1 MASMAVSLFQYFHQT
16 VSVLILNKMLRQIF
30 NQFHT
35 YLPPTSVPGSIP
47 RLWRPQR
54 HMGVDF
60 VVSSFYSVRL
70 YFLESNYH
78 CYYMFFFLYYD
89 SHFRSRNQVSRP
101 RLFLRVVQFLHFHH
115 KSCLILF
122 VIFRAFLT

>member
-60 VVSSFYSVRL
+60 VVSSFYSE

-78 CYYMFFFLYYD
+78 CYYMFFLCYD

-101 RLFLRVVQFLHFHH
+101 GSLLRVVQFLHFHH

>member
-1 MASMAVSLFQYFHQT
+1 MASMAVSLFHYFHQT
-16 VSVLILNKMLRQIF
+16 MSVLIMDKMLRQIF

-60 VVSSFYSVRL
+60 VVSSFYSERL
-70 YFLESNYH
+70 YILESNYH
-78 CYYMFFFLYYD
+78 CYYMCFFYVMTVTLDLETRFLALVR
-89 SHFRSRNQVSRP
+89 FFV
-101 RLFLRVVQFLHFHH
+101 LFNFFTFIINLV
-115 KSCLILF
+115 
-122 VIFRAFLT
+122 